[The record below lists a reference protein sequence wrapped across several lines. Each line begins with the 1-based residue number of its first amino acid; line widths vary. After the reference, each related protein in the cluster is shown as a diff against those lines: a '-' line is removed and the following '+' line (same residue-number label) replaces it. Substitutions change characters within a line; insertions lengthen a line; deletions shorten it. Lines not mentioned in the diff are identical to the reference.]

1 MGTWVGSEW
10 AMACGLSGY
19 GLSTALSR
27 EVKSGADSPP
37 SCRPKRPRVGLLP
50 QRATVSL
57 RFVHPE
63 FQTTF
68 QLFRDL
74 GGG

>member
-19 GLSTALSR
+19 GLSIALSR

-37 SCRPKRPRVGLLP
+37 SCRPRRRRVGLLP

-68 QLFRDL
+68 HLFRDL